1 MATGSVYMAGI
12 WVDHLIPD
20 LLWSS
25 MPYLQNP
32 HQAAK
37 LRDYRAPSW
46 SWASVDT
53 QFQYEE
59 MGQLDL
65 KSMVQV
71 KSVNCETAGFNPLG
85 EVRDGSLVLVG
96 EVVQG
101 TLVAPSSYEF
111 YYYLKLCGPTSIE
124 VSPDTLLVEDDGPQ
138 LGRTVKRAKE
148 GEVYKPFSVPVICVA
163 VTATNDDCVYGL
175 VLGHSSRVT
184 GAFERLGL
192 LTCGK
197 SAFGKGEERK
207 MCIV

>member
-1 MATGSVYMAGI
+1 MATGSAYMAGI

-32 HQAAK
+32 HEAAR

-59 MGQLDL
+59 MGESGLH
-65 KSMVQV
+65 SMVEV
-71 KSVNCETAGFNPLG
+71 KSVDCNPAGFNPLG
-85 EVRDGSLVLVG
+85 EVRDGRLVLVG
-96 EVVQG
+96 ELVQG

-111 YYYLKLCGPTSIE
+111 YYHLKLCGPTSIDI
-124 VSPDTLLVEDDGPQ
+124 SPDTLLVEDEGPQ
-138 LGRTVKRAKE
+138 FGPTVNRAKE
-148 GEVYKPFSVPVICVA
+148 GEVYKPFSVPVTCVA
-163 VTATNDDCVYGL
+163 VIATNDDCVYGL
-175 VLGHSSRVT
+175 VLGHSSRVKD
-184 GAFERLGL
+184 AFERLGL
-192 LTCGK
+192 FTCGK
-197 SAFGKGEERK
+197 LAFGKGEKRT